1 MFIFAFEIEY
11 LLDMGFEFVM
21 MEEAKFFVLGLK
33 EAARKKVLYN
43 VQRIASGEQNAEL
56 FKKLEGTEIW
66 EFRTLYNGIHYRLFA
81 FWDTDNNTI
90 VIATHGIIKKTQKT
104 PKKEIAKAIEIRRRY
119 FENKNKRL

>member
-43 VQRIASGEQNAEL
+43 VQRIASGDQNAEL

-81 FWDTDNNTI
+81 FWDTENNTI

>member
-119 FENKNKRL
+119 FENKNK